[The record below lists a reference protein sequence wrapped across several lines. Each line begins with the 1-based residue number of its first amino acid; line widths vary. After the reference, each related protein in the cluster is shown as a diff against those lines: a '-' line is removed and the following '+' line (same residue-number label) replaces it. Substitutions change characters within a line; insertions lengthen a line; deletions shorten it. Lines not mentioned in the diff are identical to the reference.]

1 MDKPYS
7 NTADEPQIPLGSP
20 PKSRFW
26 LRVKRRI
33 LRHVWLSRIGLL
45 VGLAAAIY
53 LGIVFFGFILGR
65 FGAPSYAKMLSNFL
79 FVPRDKIASQ
89 NGRVNFLIL
98 GKAGAGHPAP
108 DLTDTIIFSSVS
120 LESPSAVLVSLP
132 RDVWV
137 PAIRAKLNSAYYWG
151 KTMQQEGGGLVLAKS
166 SVEEIVG
173 LPIHYGVVVD
183 FSGFKGLIDVVGGIE
198 VDVER
203 SFVDEKYPIPG
214 KENDECGGDTEF
226 MCRYETLRFEKG
238 KTMMDGET
246 ALKFVRSRNAEGD
259 EGTDLAR
266 AGRQQK
272 VIVALKNKILSP
284 KVFLSPKKILGVYR
298 EMKKSIETDIDGATA
313 AILIRRI
320 LESRDS
326 VEQHVVSEEFLTNP
340 PISPRYDNQYVF
352 LPKEGD
358 WEALHK
364 WISCLV
370 GISCPQDK

>member
-7 NTADEPQIPLGSP
+7 NTEDKPQIPLSSSP
-20 PKSRFW
+20 NKRFW
-26 LRVKRRI
+26 LRAKRRI
-33 LRHVWLSRIGLL
+33 LRHVWLSRIGLV
-45 VGLAAAIY
+45 VGVVAGIY
-53 LGIVFFGFILGR
+53 LAIVSFGFILGKI
-65 FGAPSYAKMLSNFL
+65 GAPGYTKMLSNFV
-79 FVPRDKIASQ
+79 FVPKDKIASQ
-89 NGRVNFLIL
+89 AGRVNFLIL

-120 LESPSAVLVSLP
+120 LNSPSVVLVSLP
-132 RDVWV
+132 RDVWI

-151 KTMQQEGGGLVLAKS
+151 RAMQQEGGGLVLAKS

-183 FSGFKGLIDVVGGIE
+183 FSGFKGLIDVVGGID

-203 SFVDEKYPIPG
+203 GFVDEKYPIPG

-226 MCRYETLRFEKG
+226 MCRYETIRFERG
-238 KTMMDGET
+238 KTVMDGET

-284 KVFLSPKKILGVYR
+284 KVLLSPKKIWGVYR
-298 EMKKSIETDIDGATA
+298 EMKKSIETDIDGPTA
-313 AILIRRI
+313 AILVRRI

-352 LPKEGD
+352 LPKGGD
-358 WEALHK
+358 WKPLHD
-364 WISCLV
+364 WINCLV
-370 GISCPQDK
+370 GISCPEDK

>member
-1 MDKPYS
+1 MDKDYS
-7 NTADEPQIPLGSP
+7 NTEGDSQIPLISP
-20 PKSRFW
+20 PRRRFW
-26 LRVKRRI
+26 LRIKRRV

-45 VGLAAAIY
+45 VGAVAGIY
-53 LGIVFFGFILGR
+53 LAIVLLGFILGGL
-65 FGAPSYAKMLSNFL
+65 GAPSYTKMVYNFV
-79 FVPRDKIASQ
+79 FVPKDKISSQ
-89 NGRVNFLIL
+89 GGRVNFLIL

-120 LESPSAVLVSLP
+120 LNEPSVVLVSLP
-132 RDVWV
+132 RDVWI

-151 KTMQQEGGGLVLAKS
+151 RAIQQEGGGLVLTKS

-173 LPIHYGVVVD
+173 LPVHYGVVVD

-226 MCRYETLRFEKG
+226 MCRYETIRFEKG
-238 KTMMDGET
+238 KTVMDGGS
-246 ALKFVRSRNAEGD
+246 ALKFVRSRNAQGD

-284 KVFLSPKKILGVYR
+284 KVLLSPKKILGVYR
-298 EMKKSIETDIDGATA
+298 EMKNSIETDIDGATG
-313 AILIRRI
+313 AILVRRI

-326 VEQHVVSEEFLTNP
+326 VEQHVLSEEFLTNP
-340 PISPRYDNQYVF
+340 PVSPRYDNQYVF
-352 LPKEGD
+352 LPKGGD
-358 WEALHK
+358 WEPLHD

-370 GISCPQDK
+370 GLSCPEDK